1 MGIVF
6 IYPMPSNHVIIEI
19 RPPMPVKVIARI
31 YTDTRNTK
39 IAIASALMRSA
50 STDSGVRVTIA
61 SSKLF
66 IGDFNN
72 LREAE
77 EDSGVCSSMNANFVD
92 GVLVEM
98 HASNDNKSLATFK
111 NVLERF
117 CEANQFHCNFEEEN
131 MAADDGETSSAIV
144 IERTQSKNACMRKQ
158 SSGSEMLKL
167 DLSKARRDPP
177 QTTFTNT
184 HRAVQMLHFGTASTN
199 FASSIKNTVDAAVP
213 IMNASNVWVAAGSAL
228 SSFGCLM
235 DGTCERYVTVTC
247 NGQRQISL
255 TTTNSKIRFADLAF
269 AIETKINGDDT
280 EQHPLGPNEFIFCG
294 LDNGRILR
302 VIDQDATVNL
312 TGSKVHLDVWTTNH
326 VRDAPHPSYVS
337 PFNERSS
344 SQSEMPTSESS
355 AERTKQAQERTKQAQ
370 ERTKQVVAQAQERT
384 KQVEAQERTKQVE
397 AQERTKQAQERTK
410 QVEAQE
416 RTKQAQERTK
426 QAQERTKQVV
436 AQAQERTKQVVAQA
450 QERTKQVEAQE
461 RTKQVV
467 AQAQEHIEKEKTK
480 QLRLKL
486 ESERS
491 QRRVTP

>member
-1 MGIVF
+1 
-6 IYPMPSNHVIIEI
+6 
-19 RPPMPVKVIARI
+19 
-31 YTDTRNTK
+31 
-39 IAIASALMRSA
+39 
-50 STDSGVRVTIA
+50 
-61 SSKLF
+61 
-66 IGDFNN
+66 
-72 LREAE
+72 
-77 EDSGVCSSMNANFVD
+77 
-92 GVLVEM
+92 
-98 HASNDNKSLATFK
+98 
-111 NVLERF
+111 
-117 CEANQFHCNFEEEN
+117 
-131 MAADDGETSSAIV
+131 
-144 IERTQSKNACMRKQ
+144 
-158 SSGSEMLKL
+158 
-167 DLSKARRDPP
+167 
-177 QTTFTNT
+177 
-184 HRAVQMLHFGTASTN
+184 
-199 FASSIKNTVDAAVP
+199 
-213 IMNASNVWVAAGSAL
+213 MNASNVWVAAGSAL
-228 SSFGCLM
+228 SSFGCLK

-302 VIDQDATVNL
+302 VIDQDAIVNL

-344 SQSEMPTSESS
+344 SQSEMFTSESS

-397 AQERTKQAQERTK
+397 AQERTKQ
-410 QVEAQE
+410 
-416 RTKQAQERTK
+416 
-426 QAQERTKQVV
+426 
-436 AQAQERTKQVVAQA
+436 
-450 QERTKQVEAQE
+450 
-461 RTKQVV
+461 VV